1 MPQRVLALEVD
12 AHEMKA
18 AVVETTFRD
27 YRVVAFHR
35 EPIDAADGTLS
46 EQVRA
51 FLQHNKLEARTVL
64 SSLPGDLVA
73 LRTLF
78 LPFRDRKQLDQT
90 VPNEI
95 ETQVPFDL
103 EDIVVDYQVLRRDKS
118 GSSIL
123 AAVVQRRD
131 LEEHLR
137 MLADAGLD
145 PKVVDLAPLA
155 GLNVLTLIGANLPQT
170 CAYVGGDSR
179 RLVVALYR
187 NRQLIG
193 LRTVVPSAPLDAEGA
208 TAGAAGNGHAGGE
221 MAQFASLT
229 EEVRWTLLAINGAP
243 LDADLPCF
251 VAGDGVQFDAL
262 AAQLAGVLSFDVRRL
277 DQAPLRNIPEVLRAQ
292 VPSFASPLGLALR
305 EVAPN
310 DALGVNFRRG
320 EFAYHRGQ
328 EELQRGLWRS
338 GSLAAVVVVLFLLN
352 MYMDHARLANQLA
365 MIQAQIRDVFTQTLP
380 DVKHITDEKTQLEAE
395 IEDAKK
401 QLELLSGIAPVGGA
415 TAIDAL
421 RTISAAVPDALK
433 IDIDEYV
440 MEPEGVRMR
449 AKTDSFESVDAIKQ
463 HVADAHYFGDVQVKD
478 VKSSPEGKVEFRML
492 LTLSKDAGGAAPKP

>member
-12 AHEMKA
+12 AHELKA

-27 YRVVAFHR
+27 YRVVAFYR
-35 EPIDAADGTLS
+35 EPVDAADGTLS

-103 EDIVVDYQVLRRDKS
+103 EDIVVDYQVLHRDKS

-137 MLADAGLD
+137 ILKDAGLD

-155 GLNVLTLIGANLPQT
+155 ALNVLTLVGANLPQT

-179 RLVVALYR
+179 RLVVAMYR
-187 NRQLIG
+187 NRQLLG
-193 LRTVVPSAPLDAEGA
+193 LRTVVPPAPLNAEEA
-208 TAGAAGNGHAGGE
+208 EAGAAGNGDASGE
-221 MAQFASLT
+221 MAPFASLI
-229 EEVRWTLLAINGAP
+229 EEVRWSLLAINGAS

-262 AAQLAGVLSFDVRRL
+262 AAQLAGGLAFDVRRL

-292 VPSFASPLGLALR
+292 VPSFVSPLGLALR

-328 EELQRGLWRS
+328 EELQRALWRS

-440 MEPEGVRMR
+440 MDPEGVRIR

-463 HVADAHYFGDVQVKD
+463 RVADAHYFGDVQVKD
-478 VKSSPEGKVEFRML
+478 VKSTPEGKAEFRML

>member
-1 MPQRVLALEVD
+1 M
-12 AHEMKA
+12 
-18 AVVETTFRD
+18 
-27 YRVVAFHR
+27 
-35 EPIDAADGTLS
+35 
-46 EQVRA
+46 
-51 FLQHNKLEARTVL
+51 
-64 SSLPGDLVA
+64 
-73 LRTLF
+73 
-78 LPFRDRKQLDQT
+78 
-90 VPNEI
+90 PNEI

-103 EDIVVDYQVLRRDKS
+103 EDIVVDYQGLHRDS
-118 GSSIL
+118 P
-123 AAVVQRRD
+123 AAVSWRQWCSGATSRSTCGC
-131 LEEHLR
+131 LR
-137 MLADAGLD
+137 MPAWD

-155 GLNVLTLIGANLPQT
+155 ALNVLALVGARLPQT
-170 CAYVGGDSR
+170 YAYVGGDAR

-193 LRTVVPSAPLDAEGA
+193 LRTLVPLAPSNVEGA
-208 TAGAAGNGHAGGE
+208 EAVAAGNGHASGE

-277 DQAPLRNIPEVLRAQ
+277 EQAPLRNIPEGLRAQ
-292 VPSFASPLGLALR
+292 VPSFVSPLGLALR

-328 EELQRGLWRS
+328 EELQRALWRS
-338 GSLAAVVVVLFLLN
+338 AGLFAIVVLLFLLN
-352 MYMDHARLANQLA
+352 MYMGHARLATQLA
-365 MIQAQIRDVFTQTLP
+365 MIQAQILEVFTQTLP

-395 IEDAKK
+395 IEDARK

-415 TAIDAL
+415 TAIDTL

-433 IDIDEYV
+433 VDIDEYV
-440 MEPEGVRMR
+440 MEPDGLRIR

-478 VKSSPEGKVEFRML
+478 VKSNAEGKVEFRML